1 VTVFCVVAARSTPTN
16 ARLGVVLT
24 PGQAATRLRR
34 GDVALGRL
42 DVLPSLDGIEAGWW
56 ALETLERRGVVVLN
70 TGPSLARAHDK
81 LATAH
86 ALAAA
91 GVPHPRTVHVAP
103 WLPWPELEP
112 PVVLK
117 PRFGSWGRDV
127 VRCDTRTELAYAIE
141 DARRRVWFNS
151 TGGVVEQLVPPCGY
165 DLRLLVAGGCVV
177 GAVSRHAPPDEWR
190 TNVALGA
197 RRVPV
202 VPPPEA
208 ETLALAAAE
217 ALGGDLVG
225 VDLLPT
231 PEGGWTVL
239 EVNGAADFTAAYS
252 LGEEVFSAARRALTD
267 RAALLAAA
275 NEAAEAA
282 HSYA

>member
-1 VTVFCVVAARSTPTN
+1 M
-16 ARLGVVLT
+16 
-24 PGQAATRLRR
+24 
-34 GDVALGRL
+34 
-42 DVLPSLDGIEAGWW
+42 I
-56 ALETLERRGVVVLN
+56 VLN
-70 TGPSLARAHDK
+70 DGPSLARAHDK
-81 LATAH
+81 LATAQ

-127 VRCDTRTELAYAIE
+127 VRCDTHDR
-141 DARRRVWFNS
+141 ARVRDRGGAARVWFNS
-151 TGGVVEQLVPPCGY
+151 TGGVVQELVPPSGY

-177 GAVSRHAPPDEWR
+177 GAVSRHAKPGEWR

-208 ETLALAAAE
+208 ELLAVAAAE

-231 PEGGWTVL
+231 PDGGW
-239 EVNGAADFTAAYS
+239 ACS
-252 LGEEVFSAARRALTD
+252 R
-267 RAALLAAA
+267 
-275 NEAAEAA
+275 
-282 HSYA
+282 

>member
-1 VTVFCVVAARSTPTN
+1 MSVFSVVATRSMPTN

-24 PGQAATRLRR
+24 PGQAITRLRT

-42 DVLPSLDGIEAGWW
+42 DVLPSLDGIEGGWW
-56 ALETLERRGVVVLN
+56 ALETLEQRGVIVLN
-70 TGPSLARAHDK
+70 DGPSLARAHDK
-81 LATAH
+81 LATAQ

-103 WLPWPELEP
+103 WVPWPSLEP

-127 VRCDTRTELAYAIE
+127 VRCDTHAALAQAVE
-141 DARRRVWFNS
+141 DARRRVWFTT
-151 TGGVVEQLVPPCGY
+151 TGGVVQELVPPSGF
-165 DLRLLVAGGCVV
+165 DLRLLVAGGVVV
-177 GAVSRHAPPDEWR
+177 GAVSRQARPGEWR

-208 ETLALAAAE
+208 EVLAVAAAE
-217 ALGGDLVG
+217 AIRGDLVG

-231 PEGGWTVL
+231 AEGRWTVL

-252 LGEEVFSAARRALTD
+252 LGEEVFTAVRRMLTE

-275 NEAAEAA
+275 AAEPV

>member
-1 VTVFCVVAARSTPTN
+1 
-16 ARLGVVLT
+16 
-24 PGQAATRLRR
+24 
-34 GDVALGRL
+34 VALGRL

-56 ALETLERRGVVVLN
+56 ALETLERRGVIVLN
-70 TGPSLARAHDK
+70 DGPSLARAHDK
-81 LATAH
+81 LATAQ

-91 GVPHPRTVHVAP
+91 GVPHPCTVHVAP

-127 VRCDTRTELAYAIE
+127 VRCDTPTELAFAME
-141 DARRRVWFNS
+141 AMRHRVWFTA
-151 TGGVVEQLVPPCGY
+151 TGGVVEELVPPSGY

-177 GAVSRHAPPDEWR
+177 GAVSRHAKPGEWR

-202 VPPPEA
+202 VPPPETEA
-208 ETLALAAAE
+208 LAVAAAE
-217 ALGGDLVG
+217 ALGGDLLG

-252 LGEEVFSAARRALTD
+252 LGEEVFTAARRALTE

-275 NEAAEAA
+275 RAPALAFQ
-282 HSYA
+282 

>member
-1 VTVFCVVAARSTPTN
+1 MAVFAVVAGRATATSG
-16 ARLGVVLT
+16 RLGVVLA
-24 PGQAATRLRR
+24 PGKAVTRLRG

-42 DVLPSLDGIEAGWW
+42 DVLPSLDGIEPGWW
-56 ALETLERRGVVVLN
+56 ALETLAKRGVIVLN
-70 TGPSLARAHDK
+70 DGPSLARAHDK

-91 GVPHPRTVHVAP
+91 GVPHPATLHAAP
-103 WLPWPELEP
+103 WTGWPELEP

-127 VRCDTRTELAYAIE
+127 VRCETRSALALALKE
-141 DARRRVWFNS
+141 ARCRVWFNA
-151 TGGVVEQLVPPCGY
+151 TGGVVQSLVPPSGY
-165 DLRLLVAGGCVV
+165 DLRLIVAAGRVV
-177 GAVSRHAPPDEWR
+177 GAVSRHARAGEWR

-202 VPPPEA
+202 VPPPDA
-208 ETLALAAAE
+208 EVLAVAAAE
-217 ALGGDLVG
+217 ALGGDLMG

-231 PEGGWTVL
+231 PDGGWTVL

-252 LGEEVFSAARRALTD
+252 LGEEVFTAARRALTE
-267 RAALLAAA
+267 RAARLAAF
-275 NEAAEAA
+275 EPA
-282 HSYA
+282 HALA